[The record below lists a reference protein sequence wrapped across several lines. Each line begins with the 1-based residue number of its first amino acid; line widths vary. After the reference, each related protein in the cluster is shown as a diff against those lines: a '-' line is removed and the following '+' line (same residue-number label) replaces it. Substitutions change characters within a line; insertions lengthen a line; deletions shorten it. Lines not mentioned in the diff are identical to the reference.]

1 MQGQI
6 LARFL
11 VDRPIRPGMVRA
23 ILDTLS
29 AQGGVYEPQLVRRS
43 REEGLRR
50 IAGGRPAGLLDE
62 VGEGG
67 TETTFLRVSESRP
80 LPLLSFSV
88 SSAPRTRPTSVA
100 LTVPA
105 AALGSSAEIDRL
117 LGICKGLYLFLEAIW
132 GVVGIED
139 VRAHI
144 ESVGK
149 ESRSTD
155 DAGSESKA
163 HHLGWANFF
172 GPELILRIGP
182 ARLLTSVAFIVEIL
196 PDGGMM
202 LVTHPAPEIAMT
214 ADGRALRTEL
224 ERTLGLETVLG
235 PLGGSVAAY

>member
-1 MQGQI
+1 MQGQVV
-6 LARFL
+6 ARFL
-11 VDRPIRPGMVRA
+11 VDRPLRPGMVRA
-23 ILDTLS
+23 ILDTLT

-67 TETTFLRVSESRP
+67 TETTFLRVSEARP

-88 SSAPRTRPTSVA
+88 SRTPRTRPTSVA

-105 AALGSSAEIDRL
+105 AALGSSGEIDRL

-132 GVVGIED
+132 GVVGIEPI
-139 VRAHI
+139 RGHP
-144 ESVGK
+144 ESVGRK
-149 ESRSTD
+149 TGSTG
-155 DAGSESKA
+155 DAGLEAKA
-163 HHLGWANFF
+163 HHVGWANFF
-172 GPELILRIGP
+172 GPEVILRIGP

-202 LVTHPAPEIAMT
+202 LVTHPAPEIAVT
-214 ADGRALRTEL
+214 ADGTALRTQL
-224 ERTLGLETVLG
+224 GHDLGLESVLR
-235 PLGGSVAAY
+235 PFQGSTAAY

>member
-1 MQGQI
+1 MQGQVV
-6 LARFL
+6 ARFL
-11 VDRPIRPGMVRA
+11 VDRAIRPGMVRA

-29 AQGGVYEPQLVRRS
+29 AQGGVYDPQLVRRS

-67 TETTFLRVSESRP
+67 TETTFLRVSEARP

-88 SSAPRTRPTSVA
+88 SRTPRTRPTSVA

-105 AALGSSAEIDRL
+105 AALGSSGEIDRL

-139 VRAHI
+139 GR
-144 ESVGK
+144 
-149 ESRSTD
+149 
-155 DAGSESKA
+155 A

-172 GPELILRIGP
+172 GPEVILRIGP

-214 ADGRALRTEL
+214 ADGTMLRTQL
-224 ERTLGLETVLG
+224 ERDLGLESVLR
-235 PLGGSVAAY
+235 PLQRSAAAY